1 MRPYTGNIGDYPA
14 SFPMP
19 IEAPQAQE
27 VRATGLA
34 PFPRRSIV
42 EYDLSP
48 IAIGLVIAH
57 CSKNKR

>member
-1 MRPYTGNIGDYPA
+1 
-14 SFPMP
+14 MP

-27 VRATGLA
+27 VHAIRLA

-48 IAIGLVIAH
+48 VMIGLIIIP
-57 CSKNKR
+57 CSEMKR